1 MGTSIGAATDWLVAN
16 FTTAIGAVDPTAV
29 VGDNLPSANAPGMV
43 VVGRTMPTDFQGV
56 TGTQQPVVLGL
67 GKNEEDYSIPC
78 FAIADRPG
86 TAQKPSRDA
95 AIVLFDACAHAVAQD
110 RELGGALLEG
120 RHAWIDNI
128 RISQM
133 QGTAKDGG
141 ALCSTLIQF
150 DVHCRNHYLA

>member
-1 MGTSIGAATDWLVAN
+1 MGTSIGAATDWLVVN
-16 FTTAIGAVDPTAV
+16 FTSAVAAVDSSAV
-29 VGDNLPSANAPGMV
+29 VGDAVPSLSAPSMV
-43 VVGRTMPTDFQGV
+43 VVGRTLPTDVQGV
-56 TGTQQPVVLGL
+56 FGTQQPMVLGL

-78 FAIADRPG
+78 FAIADRAG

-95 AIVLFDACAHAVAQD
+95 AIALFDACAHAVAQD

-120 RHAWIDNI
+120 RYAWIDNV

-133 QGTAKDGG
+133 QGPGKDGG
-141 ALCSTLIQF
+141 ALCSTWIQF